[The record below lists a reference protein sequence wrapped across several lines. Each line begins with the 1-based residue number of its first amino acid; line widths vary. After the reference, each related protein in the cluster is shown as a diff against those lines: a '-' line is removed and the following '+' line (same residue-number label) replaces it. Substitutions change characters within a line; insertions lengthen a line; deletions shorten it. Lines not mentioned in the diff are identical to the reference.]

1 MTGASVSQ
9 VRAALASARRCASVV
24 RPAMAASPDSAASL
38 PTPAS
43 AELAVQLAVHACEG
57 PDERARVLAAA
68 LARHGQAGARLR
80 QLLGEGLLGS
90 PWLARLG
97 RVSFLGT
104 LDLHPASRHASTRL
118 DHSLGVAALGLR
130 VGGELG
136 LAQAELKLLVAA
148 CLLHDIGHFPLSHAA
163 EPGFARAL
171 GVAHH
176 GVSEWIVRGNGP
188 IAVAQSLRPALERAG
203 LDPELLWAVIVGEAA
218 PPHAALSSLL
228 LAPINLDTLD
238 GIRRTARSFG
248 RRGLRLPPAL
258 FARSGDDL
266 VLDAAAIPA
275 LDRFWALKDRM
286 YGEVINLPS
295 NIVCEA
301 ELSRVVAERFDRAV
315 FGGFAGFDDA
325 ALGPLAA
332 AAARQAGLLDG
343 DDERFHFAGRR
354 LSGEDLPRVRKRY
367 YVDRSVE
374 AGALGLRRADWDLR
388 YRHGRQLVY
397 VTRQHAATQLALPGL
412 AWDPDEPASGA
423 FTAPPGA
430 EGPEI

>member
-1 MTGASVSQ
+1 
-9 VRAALASARRCASVV
+9 
-24 RPAMAASPDSAASL
+24 MAAPSDSAACSAASQ
-38 PTPAS
+38 PRAPAEP
-43 AELAVQLAVHACEG
+43 AELAMQLAVRACED
-57 PDERARVLAAA
+57 PDEHARVLAAA
-68 LARHGQAGARLR
+68 LARQGATGSRLR
-80 QLLGEGLLGS
+80 ALLGEPLLAS

-118 DHSLGVAALGLR
+118 DHSLGVAALGLQ

-136 LAQAELKLLVAA
+136 LSTAQMQLLVAA
-148 CLLHDIGHFPLSHAA
+148 CLLHDIGHYPLSHAA

-176 GVSEWIVRGNGP
+176 GVSEWIVRGNGAIP
-188 IAVAQSLRPALERAG
+188 AGQSLRPALERAG

-301 ELSRVVAERFDRAV
+301 ALSRVVAEQFDRAV
-315 FGGFAGFDDA
+315 FGRFTGFDDA
-325 ALGPLAA
+325 ALGPLAD
-332 AAARQAGLLDG
+332 AAARAAGLLEG
-343 DDERFHFAGRR
+343 DDRRFHFAGRR
-354 LSGEDLPRVRKRY
+354 LSGADLPRVRKRY
-367 YVDRSVE
+367 YVDRRVE
-374 AGALGLRRADWDLR
+374 AGEHGLRRADWELR

-397 VTRQHAATQLALPGL
+397 VTQHHAAVQLALPGL
-412 AWDPDEPASGA
+412 AWDPDEPAGA
-423 FTAPPGA
+423 WTAPPGA